1 MESIKIN
8 GEEWTAPIQNS
19 LKMTELVELIK
30 STIDP
35 SQIITGIL
43 LNGKDLE
50 EADWNGYVS
59 DYQTN
64 VLEIETDTLEH
75 YIEDTISLCPNIITQ
90 CYLQFRR
97 ARKLFQNGESFDA
110 NKKLVDA
117 TKALK
122 SFFDWYST
130 LLTLMTDE
138 QKEKYDL
145 KDHVEKIFETCKKV
159 CQQQLYQS
167 WWALGELL
175 EKELEPE
182 LDDLEDVL
190 INNTKEN

>member
-1 MESIKIN
+1 MESIRIN
-8 GEEWTAPIQNS
+8 GQDWKAPMQDS

-30 STIDP
+30 SSIDP

-50 EADWNGYVS
+50 ESDWNGYVS
-59 DYQTN
+59 DYKTN
-64 VLEIETDTLEH
+64 VLEVETDTIEN
-75 YIEDTISLCPNIITQ
+75 YIEDRIGLCPNIITQ

-110 NKKLVDA
+110 NKKLVEA
-117 TKALK
+117 VKALK
-122 SFFDWYST
+122 AFFDWYST
-130 LLTLMTDE
+130 LLTLMTPA

-145 KDHVEKIFETCKKV
+145 KDHVSKIFETCKKI

-182 LDDLEDVL
+182 LDTLEDIL
-190 INNTKEN
+190 INNAKGN

>member
-64 VLEIETDTLEH
+64 VLEIE
-75 YIEDTISLCPNIITQ
+75 
-90 CYLQFRR
+90 
-97 ARKLFQNGESFDA
+97 RKLLNQKNSEDS
-110 NKKLVDA
+110 
-117 TKALK
+117 
-122 SFFDWYST
+122 ST
-130 LLTLMTDE
+130 LS
-138 QKEKYDL
+138 K
-145 KDHVEKIFETCKKV
+145 
-159 CQQQLYQS
+159 
-167 WWALGELL
+167 
-175 EKELEPE
+175 
-182 LDDLEDVL
+182 
-190 INNTKEN
+190 

>member
-59 DYQTN
+59 DYQTTE
-64 VLEIETDTLEH
+64 VAWIPHHQQFL
-75 YIEDTISLCPNIITQ
+75 PN
-90 CYLQFRR
+90 
-97 ARKLFQNGESFDA
+97 K
-110 NKKLVDA
+110 
-117 TKALK
+117 
-122 SFFDWYST
+122 
-130 LLTLMTDE
+130 
-138 QKEKYDL
+138 
-145 KDHVEKIFETCKKV
+145 
-159 CQQQLYQS
+159 
-167 WWALGELL
+167 
-175 EKELEPE
+175 
-182 LDDLEDVL
+182 
-190 INNTKEN
+190 